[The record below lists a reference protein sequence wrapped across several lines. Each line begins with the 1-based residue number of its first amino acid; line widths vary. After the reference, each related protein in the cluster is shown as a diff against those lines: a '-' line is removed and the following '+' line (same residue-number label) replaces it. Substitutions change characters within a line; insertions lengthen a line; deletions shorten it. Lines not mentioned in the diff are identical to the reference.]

1 MSLTEKNDSIK
12 IGMIAL
18 GCNKNQVDAE
28 LMLGSLASQGFE
40 ICEDPVEC
48 DVVIVNTCGF
58 IESAKRESIENIL
71 QCCELK
77 KQGVIKLVV
86 VTGCLAERYRDE
98 MA

>member
-40 ICEDPVEC
+40 I
-48 DVVIVNTCGF
+48 
-58 IESAKRESIENIL
+58 
-71 QCCELK
+71 
-77 KQGVIKLVV
+77 
-86 VTGCLAERYRDE
+86 
-98 MA
+98 